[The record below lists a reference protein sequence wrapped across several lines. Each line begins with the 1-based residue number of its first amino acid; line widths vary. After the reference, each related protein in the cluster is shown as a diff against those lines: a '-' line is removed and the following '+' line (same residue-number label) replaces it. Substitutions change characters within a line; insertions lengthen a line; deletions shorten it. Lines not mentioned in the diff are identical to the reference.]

1 MHNFTLQGP
10 QNGIESVILQATYII
25 DGNSFSLYL
34 YGFTH
39 VCSTI
44 IYIEVNILHHVIL
57 EEVST
62 TANILPYKY

>member
-1 MHNFTLQGP
+1 VGTLSIYTSGC
-10 QNGIESVILQATYII
+10 
-25 DGNSFSLYL
+25 
-34 YGFTH
+34 TH
-39 VCSTI
+39 GCSTI